1 MKKKG
6 KIINLKLVALF
17 IIALQF
23 YYNLS
28 YCQNQIQIDS
38 IVKEIGKIPDDTNK
52 IKLLYN
58 LSSNYYA
65 INPDTGI
72 KYGLQALNLSE
83 QINWEKGT
91 CISNNKIGIN
101 YWAKANYSKALV
113 YQYKALEIENELKDD
128 NIKAMIL
135 GNIGLIYGDQDEL
148 EKALDY
154 EQQALNIY
162 YKLKDKHGILKNLCN
177 IGTLYN
183 SIANYPKALEN
194 YYNALKISE
203 ELDDK
208 KNIAINL
215 NNIGDAYQFQHN
227 LPKALE
233 YEMKALKN
241 FEELGDKNNLAWI
254 QRNIGQL
261 YRLNLNFD
269 SAIIFCDYADKIF
282 EELKDKRG
290 LGITLGDLGVIYQT
304 QKKFS
309 TALDYFFLALKNYK
323 ELDAKSG
330 VSLSLGNIGNTFLD
344 LYKCDTIKSIFYF
357 NKTIPKNK
365 FIDSAI
371 NYLNKSILISTEIND
386 ENSLID
392 FSLALSESYE
402 VSKKFKNAY
411 INYVNYVNV
420 KNSVF
425 SLQNKML
432 IANLETQRDIDIK
445 NKDIEIKD
453 KQILIDKLDIQKKQ
467 NERVYFIIGILILLI
482 LIVFIA
488 ISIKNQKNSN
498 DLLVIEKKKSEDLL
512 LNILPKEVANELK
525 EKGSADACFFENVT
539 VMFTDFKGS
548 IHFENSSPY
557 QFVDELNNCF
567 KAFDTILSKYN
578 IEKIKTVGTTYLAVA
593 GLPTHN
599 ANHAYDMMNAALE
612 IMEFMQNRK
621 KELGNITF
629 DISIGMN
636 SGSLVAGIVGVKK
649 FAYDIWGDTVNI
661 AARMM
666 HNCEVNKINISSS
679 AYEILKDNYKFEY
692 RGEIDAKNK
701 GKLKMYFWVSDSI

>member
-1 MKKKG
+1 MKRKG
-6 KIINLKLVALF
+6 KIINLKFVALF
-17 IIALQF
+17 ITALQF
-23 YYNLS
+23 YNNLS
-28 YCQNQIQIDS
+28 YSQNQVQIDS
-38 IVKEIGKIPDDTNK
+38 IVKEIGKLPDDTNK
-52 IKLLYN
+52 VKLLYN

-83 QINWEKGT
+83 QINWKKGI
-91 CISNNKIGIN
+91 CFANNKIGIN
-101 YWAKANYSKALV
+101 YWAKANYSKALL
-113 YQYKALEIENELKDD
+113 YQFKALDIQKELNDD

-135 GNIGLIYGDQDEL
+135 GNIGLIYGDQDEF
-148 EKALDY
+148 EKALEN
-154 EQQALNIY
+154 EQQALHIY
-162 YKLKDKHGILKNLCN
+162 YQLKDKQGILKNLCN

-183 SIANYPKALEN
+183 SVANYPKALEN
-194 YYNALKISE
+194 YFNALKISE
-203 ELDDK
+203 ELNDK

-233 YEMKALKN
+233 YELKALKN
-241 FEELGDKNNLAWI
+241 FEELGDKNNLAWT

-261 YRLNLNFD
+261 YRLNLNYD
-269 SAIIFCDYADKIF
+269 SAIIFCNYADKIF
-282 EELKDKRG
+282 EELNDKRG

-304 QKKFS
+304 KKRFS
-309 TALDYFFLALKNYK
+309 KALDYFFKALNNYQ

-330 VSLSLGNIGNTFLD
+330 MSLSLGNIGNTFLD
-344 LYKCDTIKSIFYF
+344 MYKCDTIKSIFYF

-371 NYLNKSILISTEIND
+371 NYLNRSILISTEIND
-386 ENSLID
+386 KNTLID

-402 VSKKFKNAY
+402 MSKNYKNAY
-411 INYVNYVNV
+411 INYINYFNV

-425 SLQNKML
+425 SFQNKLL
-432 IANLETQRDIDIK
+432 ITNLETQRDIDIK

-467 NERVYFIIGILILLI
+467 NERVYFIVGIILLLI
-482 LIVFIA
+482 LIIFIA
-488 ISIKNQKNSN
+488 ISIKNQKISN
-498 DLLVIEKKKSEDLL
+498 DLLEVEKKKSDDLL

-525 EKGSADACFFENVT
+525 EKGSADARFFENVT
-539 VMFTDFKGS
+539 VMFTDFKGA
-548 IHFENSSPY
+548 IHNENSSPH
-557 QFVDELNNCF
+557 QFVEELNNCF

-578 IEKIKTVGTTYLAVA
+578 IEKIKTVGTTYLAVS
-593 GLPTHN
+593 GLPTPN

-621 KELGNITF
+621 KEVGNMTF

-636 SGSLVAGIVGVKK
+636 CGSLVAGIVGVKK

-666 HNCEVNKINISSS
+666 HNCVPNKINISNS
-679 AYEILKDNYKFEY
+679 AYEILKDYYKFEY

-701 GKLKMYFWVSDSI
+701 GKLKMYFWVSEN